1 MYGIKGGCEEN
12 RVSRSSSVYYKK
24 IRNMSGAAARTG
36 GLKNW

>member
-12 RVSRSSSVYYKK
+12 RLSRSISVYYKK

-36 GLKNW
+36 DLRN